1 VLRLEGETTGT
12 DCKVALEKEIDIS
25 VFCTIAEL
33 YSFYFYVVQ
42 NQRITKKAKSLEG
55 MCTIQDLRQ
64 TVS

>member
-1 VLRLEGETTGT
+1 MLRLEGETTGT

-42 NQRITKKAKSLEG
+42 NQRIKETSLALD
-55 MCTIQDLRQ
+55 IS
-64 TVS
+64 VF